1 MLAWRSFSHVERDRD
16 LSLRTV
22 TAPATYASL
31 QQKATYASSSKE
43 HDLKLL
49 LDLWTTVRDEG
60 PPASPLTTLAVGTGL
75 RQASVGRSALFVL
88 MNNDPNG
95 RALHVGGAP
104 WSVHVTGPGKV
115 VTSIVDH
122 DDGTVTVRYTCS
134 CSGLHRV
141 YVRLHDDHLAGSPF
155 DVQVAVGI
163 PAPCVVKRAA
173 ASART
178 LRGLMTRWAALS
190 RVRPVHEERARF
202 ASNTA
207 ALAEMRVVFEL
218 VKVGVQHLMAQRLAR
233 GLRAFCDVAARRRAT
248 LEAVRRAMR
257 RLLGYQTRSGL
268 RQWKREAER
277 LREERAER
285 ATAARACTAAALRWL
300 NGRGL
305 RWGWQ
310 RWRAARAAVKVARSL
325 ESRTAHVARTHRQQR
340 QRIKLHRRWLEWR
353 DVHRYTTLQSE
364 LRAAADEAYTER
376 VLGDAFEAWRAM
388 QIHHAVV
395 TQLLESAH
403 QPWRRRHMH
412 GAMEQWLT
420 ACSAADVQTQ
430 RMCTAVR
437 IWQCH
442 RLKRGLNTWVE
453 TLEERARVRQVL
465 GVMIRQWL
473 RHRLKR
479 GLNTWLAARKERARV
494 RQLLG
499 VTIRQWL
506 RHRLQRGLNTWLAA
520 RKERARVRQLL
531 GGMIRQWQRRMAG
544 LAWRSWRV
552 HRAASD
558 ARWERAKASL
568 LTWQR
573 HRAGKAFRSWQAW
586 LSDRT
591 SAVRR
596 IARCLRS
603 WQLRRLGAGW
613 RSWLGCWRRHRLM
626 SVDQCVALWRLYK
639 AGRSM
644 RQWKY
649 VTRFPAQAAIAGT
662 ITRWR
667 SHRVGRALRQWAVVV
682 RLHRVVERVLDHW
695 RRRELYRVL
704 ATWASRFGGL
714 IVSLMERTLAQWRQF
729 QLVRGWRTWS
739 TLRYDLAAVH
749 QTLAHW
755 RQYELARG
763 MHTWAM
769 TSWQMGMVC
778 TVLAHWRR
786 RLLSRGWHSWAT
798 TSWQMDM
805 VCTVLAHWRRR
816 LLSRGW
822 RTWTATDG
830 LLGVVERILLHWR
843 QHEAAR
849 ALNQWRLACD
859 LTKGLLRIL
868 ERGLFRLLHRERVRA
883 LERWR
888 DRARYGM
895 LSIWVAC
902 RFARYRE
909 ARGFASWRAYVDERH
924 VALRR
929 LRRAAGHF
937 SSNGVRA
944 AFHTWTAVHEPM
956 GVLPWVVFAM
966 MHGRRLESAVGQ
978 WRAYAAEHAVARRQI
993 EVAAM
998 RWMGVTATS
1007 CRIPPAV
1014 LRRAAALGHAGDE
1027 YDAEL
1032 SAIQWEIQHH
1042 GRALSGAHR
1051 RLWWGLRRWRHWADP
1066 HSIQRRLRQKHYSGD
1081 VVVHHRPSL
1090 LPPSPPPS
1098 SRPPPL
1104 PFGLASRLPDV
1115 RSGRAVAV
1123 PVPAPPTLREP
1134 PHAATTMPTH
1144 LDLRP
1149 LVVRVFQVATPR
1161 HAPAGATPGRRI

>member
-1 MLAWRSFSHVERDRD
+1 MPRDAYQVPRSYSAARSPHSLGGGGYSSRQPNRPVLVERRGNEPPGKSPRPGGASAPHMPTWQSFSHVERDRD

-22 TAPATYASL
+22 TAPATYAFL
-31 QQKATYASSSKE
+31 QHKATYASSTKE
-43 HDLKLL
+43 HDLKLM

-155 DVQVAVGI
+155 DVQVAVGL

-207 ALAEMRVVFEL
+207 ALAELRVVFEL

-233 GLRAFCDVAARRRAT
+233 GLRAFCDVAAQRRAT
-248 LEAVRRAMR
+248 LEAVRRALR
-257 RLLGYQTRSGL
+257 RLLGYQQRSGI
-268 RQWKREAER
+268 RQWKRKAER

-285 ATAARACTAAALRWL
+285 ATAARACTEAADRWF

-310 RWRAARAAVKVARSL
+310 RWRAARAAAKAARSL

-340 QRIKLHRRWLEWR
+340 QRIQLHKRWLQWR
-353 DVHRYTTLQSE
+353 AVHQHATLQSE
-364 LRAAADEAYTER
+364 LRAAADEAYMER
-376 VLGDAFEAWRAM
+376 VLGDAFEAWRATLIR
-388 QIHHAVV
+388 QAVV
-395 TQLLESAH
+395 IQLLENAH
-403 QPWRRRHMH
+403 EPWRRRHMH
-412 GAMEQWLT
+412 GAMEQWLV
-420 ACSAADVQTQ
+420 ACSAADEQTQ
-430 RMCTAVR
+430 RMCTAVL
-437 IWQCH
+437 IWQRH
-442 RLKRGLNTWVE
+442 RLVRGLNTWVE
-453 TLEERARVRQVL
+453 TFEERARVRQLL
-465 GVMIRQWL
+465 GGMIRQWQ

-494 RQLLG
+494 RQLL
-499 VTIRQWL
+499 R
-506 RHRLQRGLNTWLAA
+506 
-520 RKERARVRQLL
+520 
-531 GGMIRQWQRRMAG
+531 GMIRQWQKRVAG
-544 LAWRSWRV
+544 LAWRSWGV
-552 HRAASD
+552 YRASSD

-573 HRAGKAFRSWQAW
+573 HRAGKAFHSWHAW
-586 LSDRT
+586 MSERT
-591 SAVRR
+591 LAMRR
-596 IARCLRS
+596 AERCLMS
-603 WQLRRLGAGW
+603 WQLKRLGAGW
-613 RSWLGCWRRHRLM
+613 RAWLGCWRRHRLM
-626 SVDQCVALWRLYK
+626 SIDQCVALWRLNK
-639 AGRSM
+639 AGRAM

-649 VTRFPAQAAIAGT
+649 VPRFPAQTVIAGT

-667 SHRVGRALRQWAVVV
+667 SFRVGRALRQWAVVV
-682 RLHRVVERVLDHW
+682 NLHRVVERVLDHW
-695 RRRELYRVL
+695 RRREQYRAL
-704 ATWASRFGGL
+704 ATWTSRFGSL
-714 IVSLMERTLAQWRQF
+714 IVNLMERTVAQWRQF

-763 MHTWAM
+763 MHTWAT

-786 RLLSRGWHSWAT
+786 RLLSRAWH
-798 TSWQMDM
+798 
-805 VCTVLAHWRRR
+805 
-816 LLSRGW
+816 
-822 RTWTATDG
+822 TWTATDG
-830 LLGVVERILLHWR
+830 LLGVVERVLLHWR

-849 ALNQWRLACD
+849 ALNQWRIACD
-859 LTKGLLRIL
+859 LTKRLRRIL

-895 LSIWVAC
+895 LSHWVAC

-909 ARGFASWRAYVDERH
+909 ARGFESWRAYIDERR

-944 AFHTWTAVHEPM
+944 AFHTWAAVHEPL

-966 MHGRRLESAVGQ
+966 MHGRRLESAVEQ

-993 EVAAM
+993 EVATM
-998 RWMGVTATS
+998 RWMGATATS

-1014 LRRAAALGHAGDE
+1014 SRRAAALGHAGDK

-1032 SAIQWEIQHH
+1032 SAIQWEIEHY

-1066 HSIQRRLRQKHYSGD
+1066 HSIQRLLRQKHYSGD

-1090 LPPSPPPS
+1090 LPPSPPHS

-1123 PVPAPPTLREP
+1123 PVSALPTPREP
-1134 PHAATTMPTH
+1134 LHAVTATPTH

-1161 HAPAGATPGRRI
+1161 HAPAGRNAPGRRI